1 MNQLLQAF
9 AVAFPFINHYSALK
23 PKTNIHHLLMCVM
36 HVAHKS
42 GKQKKP
48 QRTKSVSEI
57 RPKKNLSNSI
67 EQGAIT
73 WFRVYFHSSY
83 N

>member
-36 HVAHKS
+36 HICCS
-42 GKQKKP
+42 QKRQAKE
-48 QRTKSVSEI
+48 TAES
-57 RPKKNLSNSI
+57 
-67 EQGAIT
+67 
-73 WFRVYFHSSY
+73 
-83 N
+83 